1 MGRCQDNIVWRSLH
15 RVLSYVTVEPIEFI
29 YCLMF
34 TTSSVVRDNLFSLKV
49 SFNVQAID
57 AK

>member
-1 MGRCQDNIVWRSLH
+1 MSASDNIVCRFL
-15 RVLSYVTVEPIEFI
+15 RRCLSYITVEPIEFI

-49 SFNVQAID
+49 GL
-57 AK
+57 KTCKL